1 MKLLTIV
8 KMNSVWPQTVNFVS
22 PVRVGD
28 IRLEPVV
35 HGEQRPIRMQLQIKG
50 KYSPDDKDAMV
61 CGCFFGPGDKTVVCS
76 CILMIRIWAYHTS
89 VIISSLIWGRSN
101 MQKTCDTISIATCTV
116 NFCTR
121 LI

>member
-28 IRLEPVV
+28 IRLEPVI

-50 KYSPDDKDAMV
+50 KSSPDGKDTSLR
-61 CGCFFGPGDKTVVCS
+61 GCFFGTHDESVIYP
-76 CILMIRIWAYHTS
+76 CILMIRI
-89 VIISSLIWGRSN
+89 
-101 MQKTCDTISIATCTV
+101 
-116 NFCTR
+116 
-121 LI
+121 